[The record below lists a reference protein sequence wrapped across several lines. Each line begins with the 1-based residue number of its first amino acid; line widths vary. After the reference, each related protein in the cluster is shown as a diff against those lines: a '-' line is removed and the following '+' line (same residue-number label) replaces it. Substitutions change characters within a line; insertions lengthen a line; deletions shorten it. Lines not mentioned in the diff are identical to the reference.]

1 MEDTDKQPG
10 VESWW
15 GWFWMTYSSSSD
27 MIPHCTCS
35 IQARTFPKQGSLG
48 SGFSCESWTLLSKWL
63 FVPFLEQNHS
73 SVLAIEAPDFF
84 LDAFPD
90 PQEGSP
96 EGLWPAALG
105 AVCLT
110 CLQRLLEKKASRG
123 APLGQALASV
133 VDLFFFFLPPLNF
146 AERHSHTSGPSR
158 AASLISPEGLLL
170 LEIMRA
176 WTSYQLYQESFF
188 PAKLVRAL
196 LGGNLGLKLLFSY
209 FTDGLNEWFT
219 RRVKD

>member
-15 GWFWMTYSSSSD
+15 GWFWMTYSASSD

-48 SGFSCESWTLLSKWL
+48 SGFSCESWTLLSRWV
-63 FVPFLEQNHS
+63 FVSFLEQNHS

-84 LDAFPD
+84 LAAFPD

-96 EGLWPAALG
+96 EELWPAALG
-105 AVCLT
+105 AVWPVC
-110 CLQRLLEKKASRG
+110 RG
-123 APLGQALASV
+123 CWKGKRREVHLWARPWQVLWI
-133 VDLFFFFLPPLNF
+133 FFFFLPPLNF
-146 AERHSHTSGPSR
+146 AETHSHTSGPSR